1 MTTTKNNL
9 DPRTWSKQTKIIVA
23 IIAVIVILMSIPT
36 TCTGPRVRVNM
47 PNGASGGNGTGTTN
61 TESCTVAT
69 KEIFTGKKAQL
80 EQAIQDANAALASVD
95 ASLKP
100 GEGTRLEHTEGFP
113 ISSEGQKA
121 ITALAKARDNARK
134 TQEPTNAIQCP
145 SDQNNI
151 DIDVAIDDVKD
162 QTASFV
168 SLRDAYRLN
177 KAAGENNEDNDPTDE

>member
-1 MTTTKNNL
+1 MTTTKNI
-9 DPRTWSKQTKIIVA
+9 DPRTWSKQTKTIVAIIVA
-23 IIAVIVILMSIPT
+23 IIILMSILT
-36 TCTGPRVRVNM
+36 TCTGPRVQVNM
-47 PNGASGGNGTGTTN
+47 SNGTSGGNGTGTTK

-69 KEIFTGKKAQL
+69 KEIFVGKKAQL

-113 ISSEGQKA
+113 ISSEGQAA

-134 TQEPTNAIQCP
+134 VQEPTNAIQCP
-145 SDQNNI
+145 SDQDNINI
-151 DIDVAIDDVKD
+151 DDATKTIKD

>member
-1 MTTTKNNL
+1 MTTTKNI
-9 DPRTWSKQTKIIVA
+9 DPRTWSKQTKTIVA
-23 IIAVIVILMSIPT
+23 IIVAIVILMSILT
-36 TCTGPRVRVNM
+36 TCTGPRVQVNM
-47 PNGASGGNGTGTTN
+47 SNGTGTTK

-69 KEIFTGKKAQL
+69 KEIFAGKKAQL

-113 ISSEGQKA
+113 ISSEGQEA

-134 TQEPTNAIQCP
+134 VQEPTNAIQCP
-145 SDQNNI
+145 SDQDNI
-151 DIDVAIDDVKD
+151 DIDDATKTIKD